1 MQTWAEWMDE
11 VRRSQLFELLEQKQT
26 EQAWP
31 LFLQLY
37 SNHVLQ
43 IVWRFAK
50 DEDDRSDCFLFVC
63 EQLSRKN
70 CRRLRKF
77 NPAGPAMF
85 TTWLHAV
92 VFNLCRDW
100 RRTKFPRYRTFR
112 SVSGLPEFEREVFH
126 YHFERGMNLQETLE
140 VLRYSYP
147 HITRAQVADAAA
159 RLQKQITPR
168 QRRFLLARRPKLESL
183 STGPESGSVVRDLP
197 ANDRSSEPE
206 VAADRQQLELAL
218 NNALKA
224 LDPGDLL
231 ILTLRFQRDLSL
243 AEIATVTGIVNA
255 QAVDRQIQKI
265 VETLRQKMTT
275 LIDGNTD
282 GKSV

>member
-11 VRRSQLFELLEQKQT
+11 VRRIQLFELLEQKQT

-31 LFLQLY
+31 LFLQMY
-37 SNHVLQ
+37 SNRVLQ
-43 IVWRFAK
+43 IVGRFAK

-63 EQLSRKN
+63 EQLNRKN

-100 RRTKFPRYRTFR
+100 RRTKFPRYRIFR
-112 SVSGLPEFEREVFH
+112 SISGLPEFEREVFH
-126 YHFERGMNLQETLE
+126 YHFERGMNMQETLE

-147 HITRAQVADAAA
+147 HINRAQLADAAA
-159 RLQKQITPR
+159 RVQNHITPR
-168 QRRFLLARRPKLESL
+168 QRRLLLARRPKLESL
-183 STGPESGSVVRDLP
+183 STGPESGPAMRDVP
-197 ANDRSSEPE
+197 ANDRATEPE
-206 VAADRQQLELAL
+206 VAVDTQQLNVAL
-218 NNALKA
+218 RNALKE
-224 LDPGDLL
+224 LEPGDLL
-231 ILTLRFQRDLSL
+231 ILRLRFQRDLSL
-243 AEIATVTGIVNA
+243 TEIATLTGITNA

-265 VETLRQKMTT
+265 VAVLRQIMTS
-275 LIDGNTD
+275 LISGNTD
-282 GKSV
+282 D

>member
-37 SNHVLQ
+37 SNRVLQ

-77 NPAGPAMF
+77 NPVGPAMF

-112 SVSGLPEFEREVFH
+112 SVSGLPEFEQEIFH

-140 VLRYSYP
+140 GLRYSYP

-159 RLQKQITPR
+159 KLQNRITPR
-168 QRRFLLARRPKLESL
+168 QRRLLLARRPKLESL
-183 STGPESGSVVRDLP
+183 STGPESGPAMRDLP
-197 ANDRSSEPE
+197 ADDRASEPE
-206 VAADRQQLELAL
+206 VAADRQQLDIAL
-218 NNALKA
+218 NNALRT
-224 LDPGDLL
+224 LDPADLL
-231 ILTLRFQRDLSL
+231 MLRLRFQRDLSL
-243 AEIATVTGIVNA
+243 TQIATLTGITNA
-255 QAVDRQIQKI
+255 QAVDRQIRKI
-265 VETLRQKMTT
+265 VEALRQIMTS
-275 LIDGNTD
+275 LISGNTD
-282 GKSV
+282 D

>member
-11 VRRSQLFELLEQKQT
+11 VRRIQLFELLEQKQT

-31 LFLQLY
+31 LFLQMY
-37 SNHVLQ
+37 SNRVLQ

-63 EQLSRKN
+63 EQLNRKN

-100 RRTKFPRYRTFR
+100 RRTKFPRYRIFR
-112 SVSGLPEFEREVFH
+112 SISGMPEFEREVFH
-126 YHFERGMNLQETLE
+126 HHFERGMNMQETLE

-147 HITRAQVADAAA
+147 HINRAQLADAAA
-159 RLQKQITPR
+159 RVQNHITPR
-168 QRRFLLARRPKLESL
+168 QRRLLLARRPKLESL
-183 STGPESGSVVRDLP
+183 STGPESGPATSDVP
-197 ANDRSSEPE
+197 ANDRASEPE
-206 VAADRQQLELAL
+206 VAADTQQLNVAL
-218 NNALKA
+218 SNALKE
-224 LDPGDLL
+224 LEPGDLL
-231 ILTLRFQRDLSL
+231 ILRLRFQRDLSL
-243 AEIATVTGIVNA
+243 TEIATLTGIKNA
-255 QAVDRQIQKI
+255 QAVDRQIHKI
-265 VETLRQKMTT
+265 VDALRQIMTS
-275 LIDGNTD
+275 LISGNTD
-282 GKSV
+282 D

>member
-1 MQTWAEWMDE
+1 MWAEGMDE

-37 SNHVLQ
+37 SNRVLQ

-77 NPAGPAMF
+77 DPVGPAMF

-100 RRTKFPRYRTFR
+100 RRTKFPRYRIFR

-126 YHFERGMNLQETLE
+126 YHSERGMNLQETLE
-140 VLRYSYP
+140 ILRYSYP

-159 RLQKQITPR
+159 KLQNQITPR
-168 QRRFLLARRPKLESL
+168 QRRLLLARRPKVESL
-183 STGPESGSVVRDLP
+183 SARSEGSPAMRDLP
-197 ANDRSSEPE
+197 ADDESSDPE
-206 VAADRQQLELAL
+206 VAADNRQWEAAL
-218 NNALKA
+218 SNALKEF
-224 LDPGDLL
+224 DPADLL
-231 ILTLRFQRDLSL
+231 ILRLRFQRDLSL
-243 AEIATVTGIVNA
+243 AEIATLTGIANA

-265 VETLRQKMTT
+265 VDVLRQRMTA
-275 LIDGNTD
+275 LMGGNTD
-282 GKSV
+282 ERSV

>member
-1 MQTWAEWMDE
+1 
-11 VRRSQLFELLEQKQT
+11 
-26 EQAWP
+26 
-31 LFLQLY
+31 
-37 SNHVLQ
+37 
-43 IVWRFAK
+43 
-50 DEDDRSDCFLFVC
+50 
-63 EQLSRKN
+63 
-70 CRRLRKF
+70 
-77 NPAGPAMF
+77 MF

-112 SVSGLPEFEREVFH
+112 SVSGLPEFEQEIFH
-126 YHFERGMNLQETLE
+126 YHFERGMNLQETME
-140 VLRYSYP
+140 VLRYSHP
-147 HITRAQVADAAA
+147 HITRAQVADATA

-168 QRRFLLARRPKLESL
+168 QRRLLLGRRPKLESL

-206 VAADRQQLELAL
+206 VAADRQQLDTAL

-224 LDPGDLL
+224 LGPGDLL
-231 ILTLRFQRDLSL
+231 ILRLRFQRDFSL
-243 AEIATVTGIVNA
+243 AEIATVTGNANA

-282 GKSV
+282 DKSV